1 MDYWMQ
7 RKRLPEE
14 RNMNKALQSY
24 ECDGQI
30 NIYDWLKDEKP
41 TKEKLDAKYEIPR
54 DHQKEEGWTDDWHY
68 TELETPKEHG
78 IYYCIHYG
86 LNSDFYNYTYMAWA
100 YDHWWAYAGYG
111 DKWLIVNE
119 RRKWLHP
126 FAWVTVPDLYY
137 RTDKHHQFLCEH
149 FVTKEDWK
157 YEQLMMELREKRRV

>member
-1 MDYWMQ
+1 MKLD
-7 RKRLPEE
+7 
-14 RNMNKALQSY
+14 NY

-157 YEQLMMELREKRRV
+157 YEQLMMELREKRRG